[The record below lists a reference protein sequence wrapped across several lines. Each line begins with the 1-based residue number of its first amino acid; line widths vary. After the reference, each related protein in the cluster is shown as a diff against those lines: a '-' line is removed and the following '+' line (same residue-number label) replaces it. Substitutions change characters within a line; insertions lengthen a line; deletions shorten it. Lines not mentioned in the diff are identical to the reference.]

1 VIGPVEGEHVTGDV
15 PGADRELALGVE
27 LGGDIAGAGHELVCQ
42 RLCAPALGIE
52 RFEPSCLVCFP
63 RALAGFAFG
72 WRHREDGHGQ
82 LADDF
87 VTAPVT

>member
-1 VIGPVEGEHVTGDV
+1 MSWSANACARPRLVSSDSS
-15 PGADRELALGVE
+15 RLAWS
-27 LGGDIAGAGHELVCQ
+27 A
-42 RLCAPALGIE
+42 
-52 RFEPSCLVCFP
+52 S
-63 RALAGFAFG
+63 RARWRAFAFG